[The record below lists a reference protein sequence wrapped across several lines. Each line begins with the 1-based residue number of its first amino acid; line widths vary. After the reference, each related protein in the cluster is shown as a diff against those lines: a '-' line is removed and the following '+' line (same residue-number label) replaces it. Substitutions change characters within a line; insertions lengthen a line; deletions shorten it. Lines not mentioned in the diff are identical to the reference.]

1 MKKFSYVLML
11 LVYLMWIS
19 TTASAQDAY
28 AALSEDN
35 TILTFYYDTNK
46 EIRKGMSV
54 GPFNNVTD
62 RDWNNHISSITKVV
76 FDVTFAEYRP
86 TSTAYW
92 FSNCES
98 ITTLVGIENLKTDKV
113 TDMSR
118 MFLRCSSLTSL
129 DLSGFNT
136 VNVTDMTGMFAL
148 CFSMTSL
155 NVSNFDTERVTSM
168 GSMFASCSSLT
179 SLDVRNFDTGS
190 VTNMVCMFQDCSSL
204 TSLDVSNFDT
214 SKVKYMR
221 SMFTRCSGLTTLDV
235 RNFNTNNVTY
245 MDLMFSGCSRLSSL
259 DVSNFNTNNVTHMS
273 RMFANCSVITTIKVD
288 ADNWNTSNVT
298 QGDNMFFNCNYIV
311 GGMGTT
317 YDSNHIDIIYAR
329 IDGGANAP
337 GYLTDVNAPESPKAY
352 AALSEDNTVLTFYY
366 DIYKDVRKGMN
377 VGPFNGSTFIN
388 GQYSVTGREWDDYAS
403 SISKVVF
410 DATFAEYRPISTAY
424 WFKGCNA
431 LTTIVSME
439 NLRTDEVTIMS
450 DMFCGCSSLTSL
462 DLSNF
467 NTFNVTNMSGMFNG
481 CSSLVSLDLS
491 NFNTANVTNM
501 RYMFSNSDSLTSL
514 DLDNLNTSNV
524 TDMEA
529 MFLNCK
535 SLTSLDVSN
544 FNTFK
549 VTSMSWMFSNCDSM
563 TSLDLS
569 NFNTSNVTNIS
580 HMFFACKSLTSLDIS
595 NFNTSNVQKMG
606 GVFSCCSSLT
616 SLDVSNFNTSKVTS
630 MSVMFYNC
638 SSLAS
643 LDLSKFNTS
652 KVAYMSGMFEGCSS
666 LTSLNLS
673 NFNTSNVTDMQWMFW
688 ECSSLKTI
696 YAGEG
701 WTTDAVTSS
710 SDMFANCAA
719 LTGGNGTVYDANHI
733 DAEYARIDGGA
744 DAPGYFTAKNVIPA
758 DDVTLTAKSYTRE
771 YGESNPA
778 FEYDVTEG
786 TITNGTPELSSGATA
801 ASPVGTYDIVISK
814 GSVTNNEVSLVN
826 GTLTITKAP
835 LTISCGDYTIMQ
847 GEALPEFAL
856 EYKGWKND
864 ETEDVLTTKPT
875 VTCEATKDSEPGTYD
890 IIVSGAE
897 AENYEISYVASK
909 LTVTARKDNVT
920 LTAKSYS
927 REYGEANPAFEYE
940 VTEGTITSGMPELSS
955 EATAASPVGTYD
967 IVISKGSVSNNE
979 VSLVNGT
986 LTVTKAPLTISCGS
1000 YTIEQG
1006 EALPDFAIEYSGWKN
1021 DETADV
1027 LTVKPTVTCEA
1038 TKDSEPGTYDIIVS
1052 GAEAQNYEIS
1062 YVAGTLTVTAKPVE
1076 LKPIEDETAMNTDE
1090 LNGQDLSGNMVGNI
1104 YYVVG
1109 ENGYDANDQSIV
1121 ISQTTN
1127 MAQIA
1132 DKEPGSADVK
1142 ENFNGMIMKVAKGKG
1157 LITVNVK
1164 TSGNAQLV
1172 VQVGNG
1178 TPMLASKTE
1187 KGDVVF
1193 RYDVEEDTYVYIYAI
1208 IGSSAAKGY
1217 GINAADTESSVR
1229 IYNITV
1235 SPGATGIR
1243 SIGASEKNDGNIY
1256 DLQGHRVETPA
1267 KGIYIIGGRKVA
1279 VK

>member
-1 MKKFSYVLML
+1 
-11 LVYLMWIS
+11 
-19 TTASAQDAY
+19 
-28 AALSEDN
+28 
-35 TILTFYYDTNK
+35 
-46 EIRKGMSV
+46 
-54 GPFNNVTD
+54 
-62 RDWNNHISSITKVV
+62 
-76 FDVTFAEYRP
+76 
-86 TSTAYW
+86 
-92 FSNCES
+92 
-98 ITTLVGIENLKTDKV
+98 
-113 TDMSR
+113 
-118 MFLRCSSLTSL
+118 
-129 DLSGFNT
+129 
-136 VNVTDMTGMFAL
+136 
-148 CFSMTSL
+148 
-155 NVSNFDTERVTSM
+155 
-168 GSMFASCSSLT
+168 
-179 SLDVRNFDTGS
+179 
-190 VTNMVCMFQDCSSL
+190 
-204 TSLDVSNFDT
+204 
-214 SKVKYMR
+214 
-221 SMFTRCSGLTTLDV
+221 
-235 RNFNTNNVTY
+235 
-245 MDLMFSGCSRLSSL
+245 
-259 DVSNFNTNNVTHMS
+259 
-273 RMFANCSVITTIKVD
+273 
-288 ADNWNTSNVT
+288 
-298 QGDNMFFNCNYIV
+298 
-311 GGMGTT
+311 
-317 YDSNHIDIIYAR
+317 
-329 IDGGANAP
+329 
-337 GYLTDVNAPESPKAY
+337 
-352 AALSEDNTVLTFYY
+352 
-366 DIYKDVRKGMN
+366 
-377 VGPFNGSTFIN
+377 
-388 GQYSVTGREWDDYAS
+388 
-403 SISKVVF
+403 
-410 DATFAEYRPISTAY
+410 
-424 WFKGCNA
+424 
-431 LTTIVSME
+431 
-439 NLRTDEVTIMS
+439 
-450 DMFCGCSSLTSL
+450 
-462 DLSNF
+462 
-467 NTFNVTNMSGMFNG
+467 
-481 CSSLVSLDLS
+481 
-491 NFNTANVTNM
+491 
-501 RYMFSNSDSLTSL
+501 
-514 DLDNLNTSNV
+514 
-524 TDMEA
+524 
-529 MFLNCK
+529 
-535 SLTSLDVSN
+535 
-544 FNTFK
+544 
-549 VTSMSWMFSNCDSM
+549 
-563 TSLDLS
+563 
-569 NFNTSNVTNIS
+569 
-580 HMFFACKSLTSLDIS
+580 
-595 NFNTSNVQKMG
+595 
-606 GVFSCCSSLT
+606 
-616 SLDVSNFNTSKVTS
+616 
-630 MSVMFYNC
+630 MFY
-638 SSLAS
+638 
-643 LDLSKFNTS
+643 
-652 KVAYMSGMFEGCSS
+652 G
-666 LTSLNLS
+666 
-673 NFNTSNVTDMQWMFW
+673 
-688 ECSSLKTI
+688 CSSLKTI
-696 YAGEG
+696 YVGEG

-710 SDMFANCAA
+710 VDMFSNCTS
-719 LTGGNGTVYDANHI
+719 LVGGEGTAYDRNHT
-733 DAEYARIDGGA
+733 DVVYARVDGGTNC
-744 DAPGYFTAKNVIPA
+744 PGYFTAKYVIPMDNVTLTAKNYSRVYGEENPEFEYEVTEGTITSGTPEITCEATATSPVGIYDIVISNGSVSNSEVSLVKGTLTITKAPLTITCGSYSIEQGEALPDFALEYKGWKNDETA
-758 DDVTLTAKSYTRE
+758 DVLTTKPVVTCEATKDSEPGTYDIIVSGAEAQNYEISYVAGKLTVTARKDNVTLTAKNYTREYGEANPAFDYEVTEGTITDGTPELSSEATATSPVGTYDIVISKGSVSNNEVSLVNGTLTVTKAPLTISCGSYTIEQGEALPDFAIEYSGWKNDETADVLTVKPTVTCEATKDSEPGTYDIIVSGAEAQNYEISYVAGKLTVTARKDNVTLTAKSYSRE
-771 YGESNPA
+771 YGEANPA

-786 TITNGTPELSSGATA
+786 TITVGTPELSSGATA

-814 GSVTNNEVSLVN
+814 GSVSNNEVSLVN

-835 LTISCGDYTIMQ
+835 LTISCGSYTIEQ
-847 GEALPEFAL
+847 GEALPDFAL
-856 EYKGWKND
+856 EYKGWKNN
-864 ETEDVLTTKPT
+864 ETEDMLTTKPT

-897 AENYEISYVASK
+897 AQNYEISYVAGK

-1027 LTVKPTVTCEA
+1027 LATKPTVTCEA

-1243 SIGASEKNDGNIY
+1243 SIGASEKNGDNIY